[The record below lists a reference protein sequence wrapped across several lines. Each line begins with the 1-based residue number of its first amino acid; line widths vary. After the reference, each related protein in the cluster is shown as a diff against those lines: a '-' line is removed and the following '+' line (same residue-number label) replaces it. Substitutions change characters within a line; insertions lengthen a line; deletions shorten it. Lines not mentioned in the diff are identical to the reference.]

1 MCHASARGRGG
12 AAGRLA
18 VALSCRADD
27 PVVSRRRNQHVD
39 RRRAG
44 DDQRADRGVA
54 VIPRRA
60 NSFSKQHGPDTQ
72 RRTGIAQPPVEGAEG
87 STVIS
92 ADSQM

>member
-44 DDQRADRGVA
+44 DDQRADRGRD
-54 VIPRRA
+54 P
-60 NSFSKQHGPDTQ
+60 T
-72 RRTGIAQPPVEGAEG
+72 EGKLILKATW
-87 STVIS
+87 S
-92 ADSQM
+92 